1 MGDYRLA
8 VQQTSPAG
16 GGGCSVRRS
25 SDGGPFH
32 QQGGTT
38 SSNGVSGGGGG
49 AGGGQPPPGSRAVS
63 AYSSSS
69 HSHSADFSQSTL
81 NLVTCVLGAGALG
94 YPFCFKE
101 CGLLLAT
108 IIMFITLVATRISYQ
123 LLLYCAQ
130 LSGRK
135 SYESIAEHALGKTG
149 RQIVEVCIAAM
160 NLGALVAFLDI
171 LADVLSAVA
180 GTIIPPGAE
189 PSRNAYITG
198 VTLLGALPVSLVVR
212 EPSVIA
218 NMSNAA
224 VVFVVVFAV
233 VVFCTAFG
241 PSAASALGVR
251 WAALT
256 HGGQAALAA
265 SAIKAPVLHMWN
277 PQVCLRGVAGS
288 LQAQVPRRIP
298 CMCQTSVCSGLSASP
313 AVPFLP
319 LHAHTLHPSLPC
331 WLTYAAC
338 LLTTDTTTTRNT
350 NANTNRACWCRCLS
364 WRTASQPTST
374 TWESTPCSGPQQCAK

>member
-1 MGDYRLA
+1 MAQGHRPSQYDMYFHEPSSSSC
-8 VQQTSPAG
+8 SP
-16 GGGCSVRRS
+16 RRS
-25 SDGGPFH
+25 WDGQKIRPGA
-32 QQGGTT
+32 GE
-38 SSNGVSGGGGG
+38 G
-49 AGGGQPPPGSRAVS
+49 AGGPPPGSRAVS
-63 AYSSSS
+63 AYSSSTQT
-69 HSHSADFSQSTL
+69 HQAEFTQSTL

-108 IIMFITLVATRISYQ
+108 IIMFVTLVATRISYQ

-149 RQIVEVCIAAM
+149 RQIVELCIAAM

-189 PSRNAYITG
+189 PSRHAYITG
-198 VTLLGALPVSLVVR
+198 VTLVGALPISLLVR

-241 PSAASALGVR
+241 PSAAAALGVR

-256 HGGQAALAA
+256 HDSRVAAAA
-265 SAIKAPVLHMWN
+265 AAVRAPVLHMWN
-277 PQVCLRGVAGS
+277 PQVR
-288 LQAQVPRRIP
+288 
-298 CMCQTSVCSGLSASP
+298 M
-313 AVPFLP
+313 
-319 LHAHTLHPSLPC
+319 
-331 WLTYAAC
+331 
-338 LLTTDTTTTRNT
+338 
-350 NANTNRACWCRCLS
+350 
-364 WRTASQPTST
+364 
-374 TWESTPCSGPQQCAK
+374 

>member
-1 MGDYRLA
+1 MTRNRATAADGSAQSTRFLYSMA
-8 VQQTSPAG
+8 EGYKPSQHTSGYYEQHSGTGNP
-16 GGGCSVRRS
+16 RS
-25 SDGGPFH
+25 SWIDQKG
-32 QQGGTT
+32 
-38 SSNGVSGGGGG
+38 SSGS
-49 AGGGQPPPGSRAVS
+49 AGQSSQPPPGSRTVS
-63 AYSSSS
+63 AYSSNPT
-69 HSHSADFSQSTL
+69 HQADFAHSTL

-108 IIMFITLVATRISYQ
+108 IIMFATLVATRISYQ

-135 SYESIAEHALGKTG
+135 SYESIAEYALGKTG
-149 RQIVEVCIAAM
+149 RQIVELCIAAM

-180 GTIIPPGAE
+180 GTVIPPGAE
-189 PSRNAYITG
+189 PSRHAYITG

-241 PSAASALGVR
+241 PSAAAALGVR

-256 HGGQAALAA
+256 HDSRVAAAA
-265 SAIKAPVLHMWN
+265 AAVKVPVLHMWN
-277 PQVCLRGVAGS
+277 PQVRFVPTNPAASSECGS
-288 LQAQVPRRIP
+288 EIP
-298 CMCQTSVCSGLSASP
+298 HV
-313 AVPFLP
+313 
-319 LHAHTLHPSLPC
+319 
-331 WLTYAAC
+331 
-338 LLTTDTTTTRNT
+338 
-350 NANTNRACWCRCLS
+350 CLS
-364 WRTASQPTST
+364 LTHGELQVLLIVAS
-374 TWESTPCSGPQQCAK
+374 CMHAVHM

>member
-1 MGDYRLA
+1 MGDTYRP
-8 VQQTSPAG
+8 QHRYHEDPRSYSPRPWSTQKSKSAE
-16 GGGCSVRRS
+16 
-25 SDGGPFH
+25 
-32 QQGGTT
+32 
-38 SSNGVSGGGGG
+38 
-49 AGGGQPPPGSRAVS
+49 PPPSAVS
-63 AYSSSS
+63 AYSSGGQVHQS
-69 HSHSADFSQSTL
+69 DFAQSTL

-108 IIMFITLVATRISYQ
+108 IIMLATLVATRISYQ

-149 RQIVEVCIAAM
+149 RQLVELCIAAM

-171 LADVLSAVA
+171 LADVLSSVA

-189 PSRNAYITG
+189 PSRHAYITG

-212 EPSVIA
+212 EPSLIA

-224 VVFVVVFAV
+224 VVFVMVFAV

-241 PSAASALGVR
+241 PSAAAALGVR

-256 HGGQAALAA
+256 HDSRVAAAA
-265 SAIKAPVLHMWN
+265 AAVKVPVLHMWN
-277 PQVCLRGVAGS
+277 PQVRTVLISPNVSAHCRAECGF
-288 LQAQVPRRIP
+288 
-298 CMCQTSVCSGLSASP
+298 MCG
-313 AVPFLP
+313 
-319 LHAHTLHPSLPC
+319 PS
-331 WLTYAAC
+331 
-338 LLTTDTTTTRNT
+338 
-350 NANTNRACWCRCLS
+350 
-364 WRTASQPTST
+364 
-374 TWESTPCSGPQQCAK
+374 